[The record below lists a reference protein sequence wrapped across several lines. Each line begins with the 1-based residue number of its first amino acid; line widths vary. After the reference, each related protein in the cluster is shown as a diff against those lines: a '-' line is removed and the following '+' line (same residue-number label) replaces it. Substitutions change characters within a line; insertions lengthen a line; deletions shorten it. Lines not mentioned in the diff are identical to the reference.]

1 MSKRKKETILK
12 EPKVDKRVELLS
24 IVFRLANSHE
34 YSQNLFPKYVESIE
48 NHFGEFR
55 SHDLIKYVKD
65 ELREDGIGFS
75 SVMSM
80 AIHITKPPNIKP
92 IITLFG

>member
-1 MSKRKKETILK
+1 MKQIIGVFLILITLGTCSLERKRETENRETILK

-34 YSQNLFPKYVESIE
+34 YSQNLFPQYIESIE

-55 SHDLIKYVKD
+55 SHELIKYVKD
-65 ELREDGIGFS
+65 EL
-75 SVMSM
+75 
-80 AIHITKPPNIKP
+80 
-92 IITLFG
+92 